1 MKILVIGATGML
13 GEPVA
18 RELQA
23 DGYNVSILS
32 RNVEKARTKF
42 GSEFTIVQ
50 GDVQQ
55 PESLRAALAGMD
67 GVHIT
72 LSGGPKPE
80 DYERIEH
87 QGTSNVAQAAAEAGV
102 QRITYLSGF
111 SVNET
116 NRTKNYQTAAKYG
129 AETAVTVSGVPYT
142 IFRAT
147 WFMESLP
154 LFIQNGRA
162 LIIGKP
168 KASLHWL
175 AAQDY
180 AQMVSKA
187 YRTPESANK
196 TLHLYGPEAFTF
208 ADAIKQY
215 QAVVRPDT
223 KLSHIPLWLLS
234 LLATLTRSASLKD
247 EAQFMKY
254 MEEVQEVGSPDEANE
269 LLGTPITT
277 LTDWC
282 RAKTAVPPF
291 VYA

>member
-18 RELQA
+18 RQLQA
-23 DGYNVSILS
+23 DGYEVNILS
-32 RNVEKARTKF
+32 RNVEKAQAKF

-50 GDVQQ
+50 GDVEQ
-55 PESLRAALAGMD
+55 PASLRTALAGMD
-67 GVHIT
+67 GVHIN
-72 LSGGPKPE
+72 LSGGPRPE

-87 QGTSNVAQAAAEAGV
+87 QGTANVAQAAVEAGV

-116 NRTKNYQTAAKYG
+116 NRARNYQTAAKFG
-129 AETAVTVSGVPYT
+129 AETAVQTSGVPYT

-154 LFIQNGRA
+154 MFIQNGRTT
-162 LIIGKP
+162 IVGNH
-168 KASLHWL
+168 KAPLHWL

-180 AQMVSKA
+180 ARMVSKT
-187 YRTPESANK
+187 YCTPEAANK
-196 TLHLYGPEAFTF
+196 TLYLYGSEAFTF
-208 ADAIKQY
+208 AEAIKQY
-215 QAVVRPDT
+215 QATVRPDA
-223 KLSHIPLWLLS
+223 KLTHMPLWQLS

-254 MEEVQEVGSPDEANE
+254 MEQIQEVGSPDEANA
-269 LLGTPITT
+269 LLGTPTTT
-277 LTDWC
+277 LSEWC
-282 RAKTAVPPF
+282 QAKTAVLPV